1 MMTWIEQNLPHIY
14 TILPELPESIIQTLQ
29 MIFIPG
35 VISFIFGIFF
45 GVVLIVTRKGGILQN
60 KFIFSIL
67 DKAVNLL
74 RAVPFVILMAL
85 LDPVTRA
92 IMGTSIGVD
101 GAYIALVVGTVPF
114 FARQI
119 ESVLAEVDY
128 GLIEA
133 SQSMG
138 AGPSEIIFRVYL
150 HESIP
155 GITRATS
162 ITIISLIG
170 LTAIAGAIGA
180 GGLGDMAIRYG
191 YNRHQSDVIYV
202 TVFLILI
209 IISIIQG
216 IGDYIIKKTTH

>member
-14 TILPELPESIIQTLQ
+14 IILPELPESILQTLQ

-45 GVVLIVTRKGGILQN
+45 GVILIVTRKGGILQN
-60 KFIFSIL
+60 KLVFSIL
-67 DKAVNLL
+67 DKVINLL
-74 RAVPFVILMAL
+74 RAVPFVILMSL
-85 LDPVTRA
+85 LDPVSRA
-92 IMGTSIGVD
+92 VMGTTIGVD
-101 GAYIALVVGTVPF
+101 GAYIALIIGTVPF

-119 ESVLAEVDY
+119 ESVLAEVNF

-138 AGPSEIIFRVYL
+138 ASPREIIFHVYL

-155 GITRATS
+155 GITRATT

-191 YNRHQSDVIYV
+191 YNRHQIDVTYV